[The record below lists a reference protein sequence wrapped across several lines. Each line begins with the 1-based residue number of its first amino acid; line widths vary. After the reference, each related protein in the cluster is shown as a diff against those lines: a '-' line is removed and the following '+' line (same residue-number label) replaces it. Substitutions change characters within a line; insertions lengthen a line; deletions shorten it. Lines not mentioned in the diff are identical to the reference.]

1 MKFKMSEQSLFAI
14 LLRSPW
20 WISLALA
27 VGFALLARALLP
39 AEYFV
44 FGVMG
49 GFPFIVIAVMAAKR
63 QWHLPSVKR
72 VEQTQQAIS
81 ALAWPGFATLLEKAW
96 LAQGLAVQTHKGAGA
111 DFELREGAV
120 GYCLASCRRW
130 KAATV
135 GVEPLRELSA
145 AMERA
150 DVPDGLFISL
160 GVVSDQAVRFAKDHR
175 IRLLGLSELA
185 VLLQKSSL
193 H

>member
-1 MKFKMSEQSLFAI
+1 MSQNSLFAI

-27 VGFALLARALLP
+27 GGFALLARVLLP
-39 AEYFV
+39 AQYFA

-63 QWHLPSVKR
+63 QWHLPSAKR
-72 VEQTQQAIS
+72 VEQTQQAVS
-81 ALAWPGFATLLEKAW
+81 ALGWPAFATLLASAW
-96 LAQGLAVQTHKGAGA
+96 KAQGLVVETHKGAGA

-120 GYCLASCRRW
+120 GYSLASCRRW

-145 AMERA
+145 AMECA
-150 DVPDGLFISL
+150 DVPDGLFISM
-160 GVVSDQAVRFAKDHR
+160 GVVSDQAARYAKEHR
-175 IRLLGLSELA
+175 IRVLGLSELA

-193 H
+193 S